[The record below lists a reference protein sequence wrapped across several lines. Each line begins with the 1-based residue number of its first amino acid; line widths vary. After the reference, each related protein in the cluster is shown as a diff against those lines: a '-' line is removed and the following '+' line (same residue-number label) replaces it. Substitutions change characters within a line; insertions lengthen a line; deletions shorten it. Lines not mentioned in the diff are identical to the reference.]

1 MTESAK
7 LFIPLG
13 ELVDLKKELERLEK
27 ERVNLETEIKRV
39 EGKLA
44 NESFVK
50 KAPADLV
57 EKERQKGDKYRR
69 MLSEVIAGIEKIKD

>member
-57 EKERQKGDKYRR
+57 E
-69 MLSEVIAGIEKIKD
+69 